1 MIKLKKLLKESTWAN
16 RKFGEPL
23 PTMADYKKSHN
34 KKKLK
39 EAKPGF
45 ESKDGKLAQKRYLKM
60 YKAIKNG
67 EGYFASSVDNLA
79 DLMERQGLKNQAQL
93 LRGEYQMTVTKWY
106 EKWLKQFVKSL
117 K

>member
-1 MIKLKKLLKESTWAN
+1 MIKLKKLLKEA
-16 RKFGEPL
+16 
-23 PTMADYKKSHN
+23 
-34 KKKLK
+34 
-39 EAKPGF
+39 PGF
-45 ESKDGKLAQKRYLKM
+45 ESKDGKHAQKRYLKI
-60 YKAIKNG
+60 YKQIKNG

-79 DLMERQGLKNQAQL
+79 DLMEAQGLKNQAQL